1 MESSLWTLPTEIRLQ
16 IYDHVFGSG
25 KIILQTQDEDLSASL
40 IPRSATCQ
48 NRSPR
53 SSQLLRTSRAILHE
67 ARPILYANTTFHVVS
82 HAFAGKLPTRITDG
96 HPSAPY
102 IKHLVYQVDCD
113 LLKHF
118 YHEDLRLDLADVANW
133 SCFEIRCKA
142 DTWRDSFMGEWCDRE
157 AFVNGRAQVIEYA
170 RVFFQAM
177 RDRQESSIALCEDR
191 SQLGRGR
198 VMVNVSQGSH
208 WQNQRRQSKSEQY
221 TLIEGS

>member
-1 MESSLWTLPTEIRLQ
+1 MEPSPWTLPIELRLQ
-16 IYDHVFGSG
+16 IYRLAFGTG
-25 KIILQTQDEDLSASL
+25 KIIFQTQDGDASASL
-40 IPRSATCQ
+40 IPKSATCQ

-67 ARPILYANTTFHVVS
+67 ARPILYANTIFHVVS
-82 HAFAGKLPTRITDG
+82 HAFAGKLPTKITDG

-113 LLKHF
+113 LLKYL

-133 SCFEIRCKA
+133 RSFELRCRA

-170 RVFFQAM
+170 RVFFKAM
-177 RDRQESSIALCEDR
+177 DNRQEIRMAMCEDR

-198 VMVNVSQGSH
+198 VVVNVSQGSH
-208 WQNQRRQSKSEQY
+208 QRQRWQSKAEQL